1 MNCDNL
7 KHPNIPVII
16 VSKVCEGEVR
26 QGEMVGKIFEE
37 IRPKI
42 SQI

>member
-16 VSKVCEGEVR
+16 VSQACGGEAR
-26 QGEMVGKIFEE
+26 QVPEEIFEE